1 MSTSARSTNPP
12 SSPPI
17 IRSRPFRIVTQTVPP
32 GTPVP
37 KGAVVDVTVTAADD
51 FPLFILEG
59 VLVDLKSTM
68 LSAAYNAL
76 ITGHPEARTIV
87 SSAAK
92 GLLSTKEVQ
101 QLEDLFASSPFKLA
115 LTAETGRDIA
125 AAVETLRLLIAFGDG

>member
-1 MSTSARSTNPP
+1 
-12 SSPPI
+12 
-17 IRSRPFRIVTQTVPP
+17 VTQTVPP

-59 VLVDLKSTM
+59 VLVDLKSQQTM
-68 LSAAYNAL
+68 LSAAYKDL

-92 GLLSTKEVQ
+92 GLLSTTEVQ
-101 QLEDLFASSPFKLA
+101 QLEDLFAKSRFGLT